1 MNFHEEKHMNR
12 RSFILRLAL
21 PVSMASSMALSLTSC
36 GGSDSDV
43 SEKKSQSSSDCEDLS
58 GLSESERMA
67 RDSFG
72 YEVQAAL
79 PERSCTHCKLFIP
92 AGKTSP
98 CAGCLL
104 FKGPVKPEGSC
115 IQFAPKES

>member
-1 MNFHEEKHMNR
+1 MNR
-12 RSFILRLAL
+12 RSFIFRLAL
-21 PVSMASSMALSLTSC
+21 PVSMLSSMPLFMAGC
-36 GGSDSDV
+36 GGSNKDV
-43 SEKKSQSSSDCEDLS
+43 PEKKSQTSSDCEDLS

-72 YEVQAAL
+72 YEAQAAL
-79 PERSCTHCKLFIP
+79 PERSCMHCKLFIP
-92 AGKTSP
+92 PGKTSS

>member
-1 MNFHEEKHMNR
+1 MNR
-12 RSFILRLAL
+12 RSFIIRLAL
-21 PVSMASSMALSLTSC
+21 PVSMLSSMALFLSGC
-36 GGSDSDV
+36 GGSKKDV
-43 SEKKSQSSSDCEDLS
+43 SEKKSQISSDCEDLS

-72 YEVQAAL
+72 YEAQVAL
-79 PERSCTHCKLFIP
+79 PERSCMHCKLFIP

-115 IQFAPKES
+115 IQFAPKDA